1 MTYQTIITSKGTT
14 TIPVAVRKSL
24 GLKPGMRV
32 SFVQDVVSGKF
43 ELQRAH
49 TIEEIRAINRAAL
62 KATLM
67 REYKSGDGF
76 TEFVTEK
83 YGV

>member
-1 MTYQTIITSKGTT
+1 
-14 TIPVAVRKSL
+14 
-24 GLKPGMRV
+24 MRV
-32 SFVQDVVSGKF
+32 SFIQDRNSGKF

-62 KATLM
+62 KTTPT

-83 YGV
+83 YGD

>member
-14 TIPVAVRKSL
+14 TIPAAVRKSL

-32 SFVQDVVSGKF
+32 SFIQDRNSGKF

-62 KATLM
+62 KTTPT
-67 REYKSGDGF
+67 REYKSGDVF

-83 YGV
+83 YGD